1 MENRYKVV
9 NLNYIISE
17 LGEEKSKQILSNFC
31 CPKNKDVEDFIKL
44 KSIEFLK
51 QGLAGIHLVFSII
64 DDNLSLLGYFALSNK
79 IISISSKSLSNTL
92 KKRISKFATYDKET
106 NTYILSSI
114 LIGQLGKNYNNG
126 LNEYIKGDE
135 LLKIACDKVRETQ
148 MDVGGKIV
156 YLECEENEYLMNFYK
171 NNGFISFGKR
181 KLDKDEIET
190 LKGSYLIQFLRY
202 L

>member
-44 KSIEFLK
+44 KSIEFSK

-190 LKGSYLIQFLRY
+190 LKGSYLIQF
-202 L
+202 

>member
-44 KSIEFLK
+44 KSIEFSK

-114 LIGQLGKNYNNG
+114 LIGQLGKNYNRG
-126 LNEYIKGDE
+126 
-135 LLKIACDKVRETQ
+135 
-148 MDVGGKIV
+148 
-156 YLECEENEYLMNFYK
+156 
-171 NNGFISFGKR
+171 
-181 KLDKDEIET
+181 
-190 LKGSYLIQFLRY
+190 
-202 L
+202 

>member
-44 KSIEFLK
+44 KSIEFSK

-64 DDNLSLLGYFALSNK
+64 DDNLSLLGYFALSTK

>member
-31 CPKNKDVEDFIKL
+31 CPKNKDVEDYIKL
-44 KSIEFLK
+44 KSIEFSK

>member
-44 KSIEFLK
+44 KSIEFSK

-181 KLDKDEIET
+181 KLDKDEIAT

>member
-44 KSIEFLK
+44 KSIEFSK

>member
-44 KSIEFLK
+44 KSIEFSK

-114 LIGQLGKNYNNG
+114 LIG
-126 LNEYIKGDE
+126 
-135 LLKIACDKVRETQ
+135 
-148 MDVGGKIV
+148 
-156 YLECEENEYLMNFYK
+156 
-171 NNGFISFGKR
+171 
-181 KLDKDEIET
+181 
-190 LKGSYLIQFLRY
+190 
-202 L
+202 

>member
-44 KSIEFLK
+44 KSIEFSK
-51 QGLAGIHLVFSII
+51 QGLAGIHLVFIII

>member
-44 KSIEFLK
+44 KSIEFSK

-64 DDNLSLLGYFALSNK
+64 DDNLSLLGYFDLSNK